1 MRILCGFYLFF
12 PPGYVAFG
20 DSKTP
25 HRPADERVSW
35 CLETSPP
42 LRLLP
47 QKRVSIPNSFV
58 SLFIFYILSYLLSK
72 TMGCLSGCLV
82 SSASVQKLCCGICSA
97 FKLSFDEFVG
107 EKVVSLSYYS
117 TILGLHLIYFILN
130 RCHHFCM
137 HYCDDFPLSLTLNQ
151 SYLQLS
157 AYIPRQHK
165 LQISTSPT
173 FSFIYWTTVSLSQV
187 PSILRVL
194 HLSPLSTNTFSTLL
208 QNYVLIFQVSTLII
222 SQERFL
228 LTLLG
233 AKILS
238 NLYLKKGH
246 SAITFLT
253 LLDKVYFPKWLYQT

>member
-1 MRILCGFYLFF
+1 MLPHISSLRLPSGHSGPVLTLSNAARTSLFSPRLLVADMSIWATSLGVAVMRILCGFYLFF

-151 SYLQLS
+151 SYL
-157 AYIPRQHK
+157 
-165 LQISTSPT
+165 
-173 FSFIYWTTVSLSQV
+173 
-187 PSILRVL
+187 
-194 HLSPLSTNTFSTLL
+194 
-208 QNYVLIFQVSTLII
+208 
-222 SQERFL
+222 
-228 LTLLG
+228 
-233 AKILS
+233 
-238 NLYLKKGH
+238 
-246 SAITFLT
+246 
-253 LLDKVYFPKWLYQT
+253 